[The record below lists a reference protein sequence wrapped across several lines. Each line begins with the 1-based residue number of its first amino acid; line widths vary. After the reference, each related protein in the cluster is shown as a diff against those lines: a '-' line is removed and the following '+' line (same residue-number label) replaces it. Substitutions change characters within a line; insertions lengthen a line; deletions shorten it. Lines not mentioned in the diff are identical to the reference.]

1 MEDIED
7 KVNKIM
13 VMFTDVIDEA
23 KRLNKENKETEG
35 KNIRLWNENERLKK
49 EIVRL
54 GGKVE

>member
-49 EIVRL
+49 RIEEL
-54 GGKVE
+54 EGKK